1 MCDVCVQS
9 MPVKK
14 SYLAVSVV
22 YQDLSDKETPNHFIS
37 KMMNEHQ
44 ISHSPFG
51 NSVINKKK
59 NTPLLWKRYI
69 SLSIVCEFYMWQF
82 DKVF

>member
-1 MCDVCVQS
+1 

-51 NSVINKKK
+51 NSVIKKK
-59 NTPLLWKRYI
+59 KIHLCYGKDTFPFQLCVNST
-69 SLSIVCEFYMWQF
+69 CDTF